1 MRKIVSMAVGAVA
14 AAVAATVAYA
24 PAAHAQGIQISVT
37 HWGSQLYGLPYAV
50 AMEKGF
56 FKEAGVEVSGVLTSK
71 GGGTTVRNV
80 FASDFPY
87 GEVALPAAVAAAA
100 EGFDL
105 RIIHA
110 GTVAHSNIWMTKL
123 DSPLKSIKDIEGKR
137 IGFTSPR
144 SVSQTTMF
152 MILDKIGMP
161 RDKVHLVST
170 GAIGAGFTALES
182 GGVDATLASEP
193 QASMYAGRYRI
204 AFAAA
209 DILPPVTQTVG
220 VTTPEF
226 IKKEPQKLAALIRGR
241 AKAVDYV
248 YANLEESGKILSKHY
263 GLDEKIAISAV
274 KNMAATKFWGQGTLD
289 VASMNE
295 MVKGLK
301 LVDAIKS
308 DPDWNKLIDRSLL
321 PADLRS

>member
-1 MRKIVSMAVGAVA
+1 MRKIISMAVGALAVTA
-14 AAVAATVAYA
+14 VSGVAVA
-24 PAAHAQGIQISVT
+24 PRAHAQAVQISVT

-50 AMEKGF
+50 AMQKGF
-56 FKEAGVEVSGVLTSK
+56 FKDAGIEVSGVLTSK

-87 GEVALPAAVAAAA
+87 GEVALPAVVAAAA

-110 GTVAHSNIWMTKL
+110 GTVAHSNVWMAKL
-123 DSPLKSIKDIEGKR
+123 DSPLQSIKDLEGKR
-137 IGFTSPR
+137 IGYTSPR

-152 MILDKIGMP
+152 MIMDKLNIP
-161 RDKVHLVST
+161 RDKVQLIST

-193 QASMYAGRYRI
+193 QVSIYAGKYRV
-204 AFAAA
+204 AFAASE
-209 DILPPVTQTVG
+209 ILPPVTQTVG

-226 IKKEPQKLAALIRGR
+226 LKKEPKKLAALIIGR
-241 AKAVDYV
+241 AKAVDWL
-248 YANLEESGKILSKHY
+248 YANQEEAGKILSKAY
-263 GLDEKIAISAV
+263 DLDEKIAINAV
-274 KNMAATKFWGQGTLD
+274 KNMAATKFWGAGSLD

-301 LVDAIKS
+301 LVDAIKG

>member
-1 MRKIVSMAVGAVA
+1 MRKIISTVVGAAALMA
-14 AAVAATVAYA
+14 AATAVQA
-24 PAAHAQGIQISVT
+24 PAARAQAVQISVT

-56 FKEAGVEVSGVLTSK
+56 FKEAGIEVSGVLTSK

-87 GEVALPAAVAAAA
+87 GEVALPAAVAAAN
-100 EGFDL
+100 EGFEL

-152 MILDKIGMP
+152 MILDKIGVP
-161 RDKVHLVST
+161 RDKVQLVST

-193 QASMYAGRYRI
+193 QASLYAQKYRV

-226 IKKEPQKLAALIRGR
+226 IKKEPKKLAALILGR
-241 AKAVDYV
+241 QKAVKFI
-248 YANLEESGKILSKHY
+248 YANLEESGKILSKAY
-263 GLDEKIAISAV
+263 GLDEKIAISATR
-274 KNMAATKFWGQGTLD
+274 NMAKTGFWGEGNLD
-289 VASMNE
+289 IASMNE
-295 MVKGLK
+295 MIRGLK
-301 LVDAIKS
+301 LVDAIKG

-321 PADLRS
+321 PADLKS

>member
-1 MRKIVSMAVGAVA
+1 MRKIVSLAAGAI
-14 AAVAATVAYA
+14 AATVAA
-24 PAAHAQGIQISVT
+24 SAALAQGVQISVT
-37 HWGSQLYGLPYAV
+37 HWGSQLYGVPYAV

-56 FKEAGVEVSGVLTSK
+56 FKEAGIEVSGILTSK

-105 RIIHA
+105 KLIHS
-110 GTVAHSNIWMTKL
+110 GVTQHSNVWMAKL

-152 MILDKIGMP
+152 MILDKIGLS
-161 RDKVHLVST
+161 RDKVTLVST

-182 GGVDATLASEP
+182 GGVDAALASEP
-193 QASMYAGRYRI
+193 QVSIYAGKYRV

-209 DILPPVTQTVG
+209 DLLPPVTQTVG

-226 IKKEPQKLAALIRGR
+226 IKKEPKKLAAIIAGR
-241 AKAVDYV
+241 RKGVEFT
-248 YANLEESGKILSKHY
+248 YANPEEAGRIVAKY
-263 GLDEKIAISAV
+263 YEMDPKIAVQAV
-274 KNMAATKFWGQGTLD
+274 KNLAATKFWGIGSMD
-289 VASMNE
+289 IDSMNE

-301 LVDAIKS
+301 LVDAIKG

>member
-1 MRKIVSMAVGAVA
+1 MRKIISMALGAVA
-14 AAVAATVAYA
+14 LSIAGSAAAQ
-24 PAAHAQGIQISVT
+24 AQGVQISVT

-50 AMEKGF
+50 AIEKGF
-56 FKEAGVEVSGVLTSK
+56 FKEAGIEVTGVLTSK

-87 GEVALPAAVAAAA
+87 GEVALPAAVAAVA

-110 GTVAHSNIWMTKL
+110 GTVAHSNIWMAKL
-123 DSPLKSIKDIEGKR
+123 DSPLQSIKDIKGKR

-152 MILDKIGMP
+152 MILDKIGLK
-161 RDKVHLVST
+161 RDEVTLVST

-193 QASMYAGRYRI
+193 QASMYEGKYRI

-226 IKKEPQKLAALIRGR
+226 LKKDPKRLAALIAGR
-241 AKAVDYV
+241 AKAVEWS
-248 YANLEESGKILSKHY
+248 YANLEEAGKILSKHY
-263 GLDEKIAISAV
+263 GLEEKIAISAV
-274 KNMAATKFWGQGTLD
+274 KNMAATGFWGKGELK
-289 VASMNE
+289 VEPMNE

-301 LVDAIKS
+301 LVDAIKG